1 MSKEI
6 IETLKSYFEN
16 EQDFHYLPPFY
27 KKLEIY
33 KDDNSVDYEIQ
44 NLNITES
51 YFHQTDKCTVGYS
64 YKRAANILLDIKK
77 IIHKQVQ

>member
-1 MSKEI
+1 MAKEI
-6 IETLKSYFEN
+6 IETLRLYFTK

-51 YFHQTDKCTVGYS
+51 YFHQTTKCTVGYS
-64 YKRAANILLDIKK
+64 YKRAANILLNSKK
-77 IIHKQVQ
+77 IILKQVQ